1 MSQHRLYTKPGT
13 AGRSPMAFTDI
24 NLSEAAVLRPWR
36 FAVPRPGK
44 YSRAGLGSE
53 RQSMVEGYA
62 RQRSGRETQAFF
74 LPTDRSR
81 IFI

>member
-36 FAVPRPGK
+36 FVVSHPGK
-44 YSRAGLGSE
+44 YGRTGLGSE
-53 RQSMVEGYA
+53 RKSVVEGCA
-62 RQRSGRETQAFF
+62 CQRSGRETQAFL
-74 LPTDRSR
+74 LPTNRSQ